1 MRILLYLLGLLGFAS
16 CGKTEDLPPVMYGT
30 PTAEFTVKGRVVDPD
45 GNPVENIRVT
55 PLAAWRRTQAT
66 DTFIPDNEL
75 ESDRLCIDPL
85 RTDADGT

>member
-16 CGKTEDLPPVMYGT
+16 CGKTEDPTPAMYGT

-55 PLAAWRRTQAT
+55 PLAA
-66 DTFIPDNEL
+66 
-75 ESDRLCIDPL
+75 
-85 RTDADGT
+85 